1 LTIRIGRKK
10 KANLVASI
18 QHRTLRAKI
27 TPMNTPARFFVA
39 GFLTVVLSGVA
50 RTQESQK
57 PAALPDSPTPK
68 QQHPDHN
75 QGQNPFSTP
84 IGIIARRSYVYPELA
99 TSPGPLT
106 SKQKFQLFLSK
117 SSAPPQLLSSL
128 AGASISQA
136 RNTLPGYGQ
145 EWAGFGDR
153 FGSSLAT
160 GASSHFF
167 GTFLLPAMLH
177 DDPRFFV
184 TYRGRWYVRVGHA
197 LRREVVTRTDN
208 GGERFNL
215 PGTLGPLMAEGLAN
229 VYLPQSE
236 RTAGKTFQRFG
247 IRIGFGTANN
257 LVKEYWPTIVRS
269 LRIDKVAP
277 NLRPDPAP
285 PRERS
290 NI

>member
-1 LTIRIGRKK
+1 
-10 KANLVASI
+10 
-18 QHRTLRAKI
+18 
-27 TPMNTPARFFVA
+27 MNTPARFFLA
-39 GFLTVVLSGVA
+39 GFLTVFPGGVGRA
-50 RTQESQK
+50 QESQK
-57 PAALPDSPTPK
+57 PTALPDSPTPK
-68 QQHPDHN
+68 QQHPDRN

-106 SKQKFQLFLSK
+106 SKQKFELFLGK

-128 AGASISQA
+128 AGAAISQA

-145 EWAGFGDR
+145 GWAGFGDR

-160 GASSHFF
+160 GASSHLF

-184 TYRGRWYVRVGHA
+184 RYRGRWYVRVGHA
-197 LRREVVTRTDN
+197 LRREVVTRTDS

-247 IRIGFGTANN
+247 IRIGFGAANN
-257 LVKEYWPTIVRS
+257 LAKEYWPTIVKS

-277 NLRPDPAP
+277 DLRPNPVPTREPA
-285 PRERS
+285 